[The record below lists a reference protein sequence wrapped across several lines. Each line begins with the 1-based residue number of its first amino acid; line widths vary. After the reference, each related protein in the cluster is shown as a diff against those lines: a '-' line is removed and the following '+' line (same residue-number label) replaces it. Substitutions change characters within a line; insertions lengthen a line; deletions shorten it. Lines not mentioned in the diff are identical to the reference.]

1 MFERNS
7 LFEEYCNL
15 KFVLNPVSQTGV
27 LSRVQGEVQTA
38 TGDFQLI
45 TQTASNT
52 TSAATSGFLYNYL
65 DLDINY
71 EQEWWD
77 AGTLDFAL
85 NGRVF
90 FMNGPFNIVDAD
102 VTFVLMF
109 NKKLREEYQI
119 PDLYQT
125 VKNHEWTLD
134 YFNTTI
140 SKLATD
146 NGDGKWDEKDTY
158 GFSSP
163 STVGDTFFYGAGLRY
178 IQNSRDMD
186 MPELV
191 LKDKMDQ
198 ALEVLALARSIIHD
212 NNSSYVATSG
222 NEPIARDV
230 FVEGRSLFYCEAA
243 SYLRYLNSEME
254 DPYGVVPVPKYNRVQ
269 EKYTTWSHPIGS
281 TLSIPTSVAG
291 SGANLDQFA
300 NVLEVYTILSQRLV
314 RPAYYDM
321 VLTTRNVHDAES
333 AEMLNIIFA
342 NRTYDMAIYFL
353 DLGYSGIFASAAS
366 GRGDNFSSSYASL
379 SKKFDGKISRLLKK
393 LK

>member
-1 MFERNS
+1 M
-7 LFEEYCNL
+7 
-15 KFVLNPVSQTGV
+15 
-27 LSRVQGEVQTA
+27 
-38 TGDFQLI
+38 
-45 TQTASNT
+45 
-52 TSAATSGFLYNYL
+52 
-65 DLDINY
+65 
-71 EQEWWD
+71 
-77 AGTLDFAL
+77 
-85 NGRVF
+85 
-90 FMNGPFNIVDAD
+90 
-102 VTFVLMF
+102 
-109 NKKLREEYQI
+109 
-119 PDLYQT
+119 
-125 VKNHEWTLD
+125 D

-243 SYLRYLNSEME
+243 SYLRYLNSEMD
-254 DPYGVVPVPKYNRVQ
+254 DPYGVVPVPKYNRAQ

-366 GRGDNFSSSYASL
+366 GSGDNFSSRYASL
-379 SKKFDGKISRLLKK
+379 SKNFDGKISRLLKK